1 MKWFPYE
8 VVQTEGER
16 AVLDV
21 HANAPAAEP
30 VRRELYGKFTEH
42 LGTNVYNG
50 IWSQILVNPGFESG
64 AAFDHGP
71 ASQHARKMLDR
82 LVRRQHWMKVDGLV
96 DAFRKGIAPF
106 WAAFGEGAT
115 HAHVRGAFNSDHCQR
130 IDLTGPAAGVQQPM
144 WLPLHRVGTFDLT
157 LAARGEGVG
166 ELSVS
171 IRKGPK
177 AGKTVSPTMKLT
189 GLTGTWRKLK
199 ATLKVTDG
207 AASRGDVYWLRIEAA
222 GRGKV
227 WLDQVLLFPSDH
239 VKGFDPDV
247 VRLLK
252 ESKLPLLRFPGGNFA
267 SGYHWKDGIGPV
279 DRRPSRPNPAWYGIE
294 YNHVGTDEMMAFC
307 KAIGCEPMICI
318 NAGNGTPA
326 EAAAWVE
333 YCNGS
338 TSTTY
343 GALRAKN
350 GHAKPYG
357 LRYWEIGNELY
368 GSWQVG
374 SCDAA
379 TYAKRYKAF
388 RAAMLKVDPKIR
400 FIANGHSPRWNATVV
415 QGNPKT
421 VRSLSVHTLLGGGAR
436 ETRDAKK
443 VFEALMGFPNVY
455 TGILERAAAP
465 MVEAGLPPRVAIT
478 ELQLFTN
485 VGYLPNNQ
493 TLTEAL
499 WTAQIINVGIRSQ
512 GGVELITHSALLNHG
527 GGLRKRY
534 ESVWAGTVYWV
545 HHLYANQSGVR
556 PLRAKYT
563 GPCFD
568 GPAVRSISTAKRV
581 ALLDAMPMVSADGRE
596 VTLIVVNRSADRDLR
611 AKVNLHAFRP
621 KGKVRAWT
629 LTAPSFMAVNTIEK
643 PDAVQPVEK
652 EMSVRA
658 DGFDYVFPKH
668 SLTALVFRR

>member
-1 MKWFPYE
+1 MTWFPYE

-21 HANAPAAEP
+21 HADARGEL

-42 LGTNVYNG
+42 LGANVYNG
-50 IWSQILVNPGFESG
+50 IWSQILVNPGFEG
-64 AAFDHGP
+64 AGAFDHGP
-71 ASQHARKMLDR
+71 ASGHARKMLER
-82 LVRRQHWMKVDGLV
+82 VVGRQRWMRVDGLV
-96 DAFRKGIAPF
+96 DAYKKGIAPF
-106 WAAFGEGAT
+106 WAEFGKGAT
-115 HAHVRGAFNSDHCQR
+115 YAHVGDAFNSDHCQR

-144 WLPLHRVGTFDLT
+144 HLPLHRTGTFQVN
-157 LAARGEGVG
+157 LAARAKGIPGLG
-166 ELSVS
+166 VS

-177 AGKTVSPTMKLT
+177 AGKAVTPVVLVGPV
-189 GLTGTWRKLK
+189 GGTWGKYE
-199 ATLKVTDG
+199 ATLKVRDS
-207 AASRGDVYWLRIEAA
+207 AARRDDVYWLRIEAA
-222 GRGKV
+222 GKGTL
-227 WLDQVLLFPSDH
+227 WLDQVLLFPADH

-252 ESKLPLLRFPGGNFA
+252 DSKLPLLRFPGGNFV
-267 SGYHWKDGIGPV
+267 SGYHWKDGVGPV
-279 DRRPSRPNPAWYGIE
+279 DERPSRPNPAWYGIE

-307 KAIGCEPMICI
+307 EAVGCEPMICI
-318 NAGNGTPA
+318 NAGNGTAA

-338 TSTTY
+338 TSTKY
-343 GALRAKN
+343 GALRAKH

-357 LRYWEIGNELY
+357 VRYWEVGNELY

-374 SCDAA
+374 SCDAD
-379 TYAKRYKAF
+379 TYAKRYKTF
-388 RAAMLKVDPKIR
+388 RSAMLKVDPKIQ

-415 QGNPKT
+415 KGNPKT
-421 VRSLSVHTLLGGGAR
+421 VRSLSVHTLLGSGAR
-436 ETRDAKK
+436 ETRDAKQ
-443 VFEALMGFPNVY
+443 VFQALMGFPNVY

-465 MVEAGLPPRVAIT
+465 IVEAGLPPRVAIT

-512 GGVELITHSALLNHG
+512 GGVEMITHSALLNHG

-534 ESVWAGTVYWV
+534 ERVWASPVHWV
-545 HHLYANQSGVR
+545 HHLYATQSGVR
-556 PLRAKYT
+556 PLRGTYT

-568 GPAVRSISTAKRV
+568 GPAVRGISTARRV
-581 ALLDAMPMVSADGRE
+581 ALLDAMPLLSADGRE
-596 VTLIVVNRSADRDLR
+596 VTLIVVNRSAEKDLP
-611 AKVNLHAFRP
+611 AKINLHAFRAR
-621 KGKVRAWT
+621 GKVRAWT
-629 LTAPSFMAVNTIEK
+629 LTAPSFMAVNTVEK

-652 EMSVRA
+652 EVSAGA
-658 DGFDYVFPKH
+658 DGLEYVFPKH
-668 SLTALVFRR
+668 SLTALVFRM